1 MRTAIAFAVLAIGLT
16 ACASNPSTQTGGS
29 TEGSTTDASS
39 APERK
44 RVCKYE
50 KTNGTG
56 SRMERVCRYVD
67 AG

>member
-1 MRTAIAFAVLAIGLT
+1 MITVMGIWLAG
-16 ACASNPSTQTGGS
+16 CAGNQPTQAGSS
-29 TEGSTTDASS
+29 TEGTATEISS

-50 KTNGTG
+50 KTSGTG

>member
-1 MRTAIAFAVLAIGLT
+1 MKTAIAIAILALGLGG
-16 ACASNPSTQTGGS
+16 CASNPSSETGAS
-29 TEGSTTDASS
+29 AEGSASEVSS

-50 KTNGTG
+50 KTSGTG